1 MTEGQLERWL
11 EGFNETEDVI
21 DIQSTWH
28 ILQETGNV
36 SFFGS
41 GGSYIINQKPVWDRN
56 NVYDEYEVTYHKS
69 SPSPPFYP
77 PRTGLEWLKTY
88 KETGLMF
95 HEEPGITA
103 YSLGFKWARKEKLL
117 LTL

>member
-36 SFFGS
+36 SLFGS
-41 GGSYIINQKPVWDRN
+41 GGSYIINKKPMWDRN
-56 NVYDEYEVTYHKS
+56 NVYDEYEITYCQSSVTWN
-69 SPSPPFYP
+69 PFKLHP
-77 PRTGLEWLKTY
+77 T
-88 KETGLMF
+88 
-95 HEEPGITA
+95 
-103 YSLGFKWARKEKLL
+103 FKGKNKLL